1 MYNQRIMQYY
11 HKKDQYC
18 QMIENPDFY
27 ARGKNSACG
36 DEVSI
41 AGKFLHDKI
50 EKISCIGTGCILSQV
65 AAVMLAEAVQGMTL
79 EQVKNFSPDD
89 MKKLFDLPVGPNR
102 MACVL
107 LALEVLHQAVRDK
120 KHD

>member
-1 MYNQRIMQYY
+1 MYNLRIMQYY

-18 QMIENPDFY
+18 QTIERPDFC
-27 ARGKNSACG
+27 ATSTNSACG
-36 DEVSI
+36 DI
-41 AGKFLHDKI
+41 LTFTGKL
-50 EKISCIGTGCILSQV
+50 ENGKISRISFSGTGCIISQA
-65 AAVMLAEAVQGMTL
+65 AAVMLVEAVQGMTL
-79 EQVKNFSPDD
+79 EQVNNFSSDD